1 MRIGIDGIP
10 LASARTGIGH
20 YTFELAQALA
30 RLAPEHE
37 FQLVSPVP
45 FISGPPEPDGVAPS
59 NLHKV
64 QTKRRF
70 WWGLGLPGYITQSSL
85 SLFHGTNYEVPLWSK
100 CPSIVTVHDLS
111 LLLHPEMHSSH
122 LVRRARYRLPLMAR
136 AANTII
142 AVTESASKEISDHL
156 RINPAKIA
164 VTPLA
169 PRRTFRPLPPK
180 QTEETRKRLGVED
193 DFILF
198 VGTPEPRKNLITLLR
213 ALTEVRRNT
222 ELRPQL
228 VIAGKRGWHLNEI
241 LAEIASAGLTER
253 LKFTDY
259 ISDGDLCALYSSC
272 TVCIYPSLYE
282 GFGLPPLEAMACG
295 APVITSNIPSIVETT
310 GNAAHLISPN
320 DVQQLAQAIVEMIA
334 EAGKRLRLSRAGL
347 ERASQFTW
355 ERTAEL
361 TLEVYKETL
370 RSWHRPIQ

>member
-1 MRIGIDGIP
+1 
-10 LASARTGIGH
+10 
-20 YTFELAQALA
+20 
-30 RLAPEHE
+30 
-37 FQLVSPVP
+37 
-45 FISGPPEPDGVAPS
+45 
-59 NLHKV
+59 
-64 QTKRRF
+64 
-70 WWGLGLPGYITQSSL
+70 
-85 SLFHGTNYEVPLWSK
+85 
-100 CPSIVTVHDLS
+100 
-111 LLLHPEMHSSH
+111 
-122 LVRRARYRLPLMAR
+122 MAR

-334 EAGKRLRLSRAGL
+334 EGGKRLRLSRAGL

-361 TLEVYKETL
+361 TLQVYKETL
-370 RSWHRPIQ
+370 KSWHRPIQ